1 MQHNGRLKLNCLCL
15 RNEQIIMSFKEK
27 GFVTV
32 KDVNGKKVE
41 EIQSETIITVTNKIT
56 KQEYGSDAEAAAD
69 VNDPNT
75 ATKKEDIKRDV
86 LIDIKKMPDLLAKS
100 DLVKH

>member
-1 MQHNGRLKLNCLCL
+1 
-15 RNEQIIMSFKEK
+15 MSFKEK

-69 VNDPNT
+69 VKDPNT
-75 ATKKEDIKRDV
+75 TTKKEDIRRDV
-86 LIDIKKMPDLLAKS
+86 LIDIKKMPSLLAKS
-100 DLVKH
+100 DLVNA

>member
-1 MQHNGRLKLNCLCL
+1 MP
-15 RNEQIIMSFKEK
+15 FKEK
-27 GFVTV
+27 GLVTI

-56 KQEYGSDAEAAAD
+56 KQEYGSDAEATAD

-75 ATKKEDIKRDV
+75 TTKREDIRRDV
-86 LIDIKKMPDLLAKS
+86 LIDIKKMPSLLAKS
-100 DLVKH
+100 DLVKA

>member
-1 MQHNGRLKLNCLCL
+1 
-15 RNEQIIMSFKEK
+15 MSFKEK
-27 GFVTV
+27 GFVTI

-56 KQEYGSDAEAAAD
+56 KQEYGSDAEATAD

-75 ATKKEDIKRDV
+75 TTKREDIRRDV
-86 LIDIKKMPDLLAKS
+86 LIDIKKMPSLLAKS
-100 DLVKH
+100 DLVKA

>member
-1 MQHNGRLKLNCLCL
+1 
-15 RNEQIIMSFKEK
+15 MSFKEK

-69 VNDPNT
+69 VKDPNT
-75 ATKKEDIKRDV
+75 TTKKEDIRRDV
-86 LIDIKKMPDLLAKS
+86 LIDIKKMPSLLSKS
-100 DLVKH
+100 DLVKG

>member
-1 MQHNGRLKLNCLCL
+1 
-15 RNEQIIMSFKEK
+15 MSFKEK

-100 DLVKH
+100 DLVKA

>member
-1 MQHNGRLKLNCLCL
+1 MP
-15 RNEQIIMSFKEK
+15 FKEK
-27 GFVTV
+27 GFVTI

-69 VNDPNT
+69 VEDPNT
-75 ATKKEDIKRDV
+75 TTKRENIRRDV
-86 LIDIKKMPDLLAKS
+86 LIDIKKMPSLLAKS
-100 DLVKH
+100 DLVKA

>member
-1 MQHNGRLKLNCLCL
+1 
-15 RNEQIIMSFKEK
+15 MSFKEK
-27 GFVTV
+27 GLVTI

-56 KQEYGSDAEAAAD
+56 KQEYGSDAEATAD

-75 ATKKEDIKRDV
+75 TTKREDIRRDV
-86 LIDIKKMPDLLAKS
+86 LIDIKKMPSLLSKS
-100 DLVKH
+100 DLVKA

>member
-1 MQHNGRLKLNCLCL
+1 
-15 RNEQIIMSFKEK
+15 MSFKEK
-27 GFVTV
+27 GFVTI

-69 VNDPNT
+69 VKDPNT
-75 ATKKEDIKRDV
+75 ATQKEDIRRDV
-86 LIDIKKMPDLLAKS
+86 LIDIKKMPSLLAKS
-100 DLVKH
+100 DLVNA

>member
-1 MQHNGRLKLNCLCL
+1 
-15 RNEQIIMSFKEK
+15 MSFKEK
-27 GFVTV
+27 GFVTI

-69 VNDPNT
+69 VKDPAT
-75 ATKKEDIKRDV
+75 LTKKEDIRRDV
-86 LIDIKKMPDLLAKS
+86 LIDIKKMPSLLAKS
-100 DLVKH
+100 DLVKA